1 MTLNKFELK
10 SQIYD
15 IADHI
20 ENSFNRQI
28 TIFFFLKVEIMQREE
43 NINLIR
49 F

>member
-10 SQIYD
+10 SQIFND

-20 ENSFNRQI
+20 ENSFNGYV
-28 TIFFFLKVEIMQREE
+28 FSFLVLREKYKF
-43 NINLIR
+43 IIR

>member
-20 ENSFNRQI
+20 ENSFNKQI
-28 TIFFFLKVEIMQREE
+28 NFFFLKVKFMKKEE
-43 NINLIR
+43 NINLLI